1 MACLITFKVDVDLA
15 TFMPTKNLTTEAQA
29 YFKKELGLEMKT
41 SDEACKN

>member
-1 MACLITFKVDVDLA
+1 MACLITFKVEVDLA
-15 TFMPTKNLTTEAQA
+15 TFIPTKNLTTEVQA